1 MVNDP
6 EKQHTKEIIRN
17 NPNLI
22 KIIEKLTNNKHLD
35 IELRNKISN
44 FIDFDFSSDSG
55 YDSHDEVS
63 NIGEI

>member
-44 FIDFDFSSDSG
+44 FIDFDFSGDSG